1 MDWVRGEKLGSGSFG
16 TVNLAISR
24 SQSSQIPQLMAV
36 KSCGV
41 SLSDSL
47 MNEKLI
53 LDELKDCPEIIRC
66 FGENFTHE
74 NGEKLYNVL
83 LEYTSGGS
91 LADKVKN
98 CRDNRLPESEVR
110 RYTKALLKGLN
121 YIHKFGY
128 VHCDIKLQNIL
139 MGKNGGVKIADF
151 GLAKRVGREK
161 MGDFGCELRGSPLY
175 MSPEMANRNEQ
186 GPPADIW
193 ALGCVV
199 AEMVSGASPWRCFG
213 LAELL
218 MRIGVHGEKPEV
230 PSNLSSGGKDFLGKC
245 FVRDPSKRW
254 TAEMLL
260 NHSFVDDQEFDDT
273 VTSKG
278 RRDEDNPSTSPRCPL
293 DFPDCAITSLPS
305 PEYSSKSSSWFNEEA
320 NLTTGSKSIPPA
332 ERLQGLVSDHQPR
345 WVRSGPDDWLTVR

>member
-1 MDWVRGEKLGSGSFG
+1 MDWVRGEKLGNGSFG
-16 TVNLAISR
+16 TVNLAVSR

-41 SLSDSL
+41 SVSDSL

-66 FGENFTHE
+66 FGENFTDE

-83 LEYTSGGS
+83 LEYASGGS

-98 CRDNRLPESEVR
+98 CPDNRLPESEVR

-139 MGKNGGVKIADF
+139 MCPDGGVKIADF

-161 MGDFGCELRGSPLY
+161 VGDSGCELRGTPLY
-175 MSPEMANRNEQ
+175 MSPEMATGNEQ

-199 AEMVSGASPWRCFG
+199 VEMVSGASPWRRFG

-218 MRIGVHGEKPEV
+218 MRIGVHGEKPEM
-230 PSNLSSGGKDFLGKC
+230 PSNLTLEGKDFLGKC
-245 FVRDPSKRW
+245 FTSDPSKRW

-260 NHSFVDDQEFDDT
+260 NHPFVDDQEFDGT

-278 RRDEDNPSTSPRCPL
+278 RHHEDHASTSPRCPF
-293 DFPDCAITSLPS
+293 DFPDWTITSLPS
-305 PEYSSKSSSWFNEEA
+305 PEYSSKSSSWFLEEA
-320 NLTTGSKSIPPA
+320 NSTTGSKSIPPA
-332 ERLQGLVSDHQPR
+332 ERLQGLVSDRLPH
-345 WVRSGPDDWLTVR
+345 WDWSGLDDWLTVR